1 MKRTFLL
8 APFILVAMAQAG
20 PYDQPYSIIAP
31 DTLRSA
37 DPLVRRV
44 IVNRVDGE
52 NSVKKEHVIP
62 PGHHAVTLD
71 LPPRKGFH
79 LATQVTFDMDTKPCT
94 RYYVAAKLET
104 EVTQGWAPI
113 VRSEEV
119 IGECKAK
126 FRIG

>member
-1 MKRTFLL
+1 MKRIFLL
-8 APFILVAMAQAG
+8 TPFIFVAIAQAG
-20 PYDQPYSIIAP
+20 PYDQPYGIVAP

-52 NSVKKEHVIP
+52 NSVRREHVVP
-62 PGHHAVTLD
+62 PGMRAVTLD

-79 LATQVTFDMDTKPCT
+79 LATQVTFDLEVKPCT

-104 EVTQGWAPI
+104 EVTQGWTPI
-113 VRSEEV
+113 VRSEEA

-126 FRIG
+126 FKIG